1 MRLDSLNS
9 FVINC
14 LTAKQRDYDIAD
26 EGHQL
31 QQNIEGET
39 LKKDQTAIK

>member
-1 MRLDSLNS
+1 MGVDRLNS

-39 LKKDQTAIK
+39 LMND